1 MNSKMKKAAAVVMLF
16 SMLAGMEHSHPGMRY
31 VSAASG
37 PKLSKKIVEIKKGK
51 SAKITLKNKA
61 GAKKIKWSI
70 ANKRVA
76 QIKAKNAKAQGT
88 KVSGAF
94 VTVKGKK
101 AGQTKLTCQFSYHG
115 KKKTLTGRIRVKN
128 TTDQNGGGSSG
139 NTTPALENPD
149 VTQAPPAPQQPD
161 QPGNPGATE
170 PPVQTPVQTA
180 TPEPI
185 PVLDDVDASTKY
197 DIQGSLKGAYQRFFG
212 NVGTS
217 VNIFQIEPSGSI
229 FENAGDMFAFT
240 KSQYNSITPENE
252 TKPCRLLNMGTN
264 FEDYFATDFK
274 AQTMPVSEAKA
285 DPYYYVPENYK
296 EEVCPKI
303 NYSQFDIFLKK
314 AAENGMRIRFH
325 AFVWHQQTPEWL
337 FKENFDADADWVT
350 PEVMD
355 ARLEYYIKSVIR
367 YITLKEQELGYGN
380 VVYCYDV
387 ANEYFHNN
395 DKQDKDNSYIKSYWD
410 EVYYPD
416 NKFDKNTGKYDQ
428 VAEPVYIK
436 RAFTYAREILDSYEK
451 QDVSLFYNDYN
462 TYMVSDSILTL
473 VEYINQ
479 DQMLCDG
486 IGMQSHLDI
495 NYPTVE
501 NYAATLKKFLAC
513 EKIREVQIT
522 ELDVTAGSSDKLL
535 ERQMDYY
542 YDLMKAILDARKD
555 YPGKITGM
563 TFWGLYDGF
572 SWRREKYP
580 LLFASTTE
588 AKGAYYKV
596 LQAAAEA
603 VEEEKAGA

>member
-1 MNSKMKKAAAVVMLF
+1 MNSKMKETAAVVLLF
-16 SMLAGMEHSHPGMRY
+16 SMLVGMEHSHPGMDH

-37 PKLSKKIVEIKKGK
+37 PKLSKKKVEIKKGRLT
-51 SAKITLKNKA
+51 KITLKNKV

-70 ANKRVA
+70 SNKRVA
-76 QIKAKNAKAQGT
+76 TIKKK
-88 KVSGAF
+88 GAS

-101 AGQTKLTCQFSYHG
+101 AGKTKLTCRFLYHG
-115 KKKTLTGRIRVKN
+115 RKKTLTSKITIITVNQKKE
-128 TTDQNGGGSSG
+128 SSTG
-139 NTTPALENPD
+139 KVSSAPFTPHN
-149 VTQAPPAPQQPD
+149 TQAPSVSQ
-161 QPGNPGATE
+161 QPGNQGATE
-170 PPVQTPVQTA
+170 QPVQTPVQTG

-185 PVLDDVDASTKY
+185 PVLDDVDAGTKY

-229 FENAGDMFAFT
+229 FDDAGDMFAFT

-252 TKPCRLLNMGTN
+252 TKPCRLLNMGSD

-285 DPYYYVPENYK
+285 DPYYYVPDTYK

-303 NYSQFDIFLKK
+303 NYSQFDIFMKK

-337 FKENFDADADWVT
+337 FKENFDAEGDWVT

-367 YITLKEQELGYGN
+367 YITLKEKELGYGD

-395 DKQDKDNSYIKSYWD
+395 DKQDKDESYIKSYWD

-416 NKFDKNTGKYDQ
+416 NKFDKKTGDYEQ
-428 VAEPVYIK
+428 VAEPVYVK
-436 RAFTYAREILDSYEK
+436 RAFTYAREILDSYGK

-462 TYMVSDSILTL
+462 TYMVSNSVLKL

-486 IGMQSHLDI
+486 IGMQSHLDV

-535 ERQMDYY
+535 ARQMNYY
-542 YDLMKAILDARKD
+542 YDLMKAILDARKA

-603 VEEEKAGA
+603 VEEEKAGV

>member
-1 MNSKMKKAAAVVMLF
+1 MNSKMKKTAAVVLLF
-16 SMLAGMEHSHPGMRY
+16 SMAAGMVHSYPEMEQ

-37 PKLSKKIVEIKKGK
+37 PKLSKKKVVIKQGK

-76 QIKAKNAKAQGT
+76 TIKAKSASVN
-88 KVSGAF
+88 
-94 VTVKGKK
+94 VKGKK
-101 AGQTKLTCQFSYHG
+101 AGNTRLTCRFSYHG
-115 KKKTLTGRIRVKN
+115 KKKTLKCNVTVKKVNRSIEDGTGKA
-128 TTDQNGGGSSG
+128 SSIPQG
-139 NTTPALENPD
+139 
-149 VTQAPPAPQQPD
+149 TQAPSVPQQS
-161 QPGNPGATE
+161 QQSGNPGVTE

-197 DIQGSLKGAYQRFFG
+197 EIQGSLKGAYQRFFG

-229 FENAGDMFAFT
+229 FEDAGDMFAFT

-252 TKPCRLLNMGTN
+252 TKPCRLLNMGTDFN
-264 FEDYFATDFK
+264 DYFATDFK

-285 DPYYYVPENYK
+285 DPYYYVPDNYK

-303 NYSQFDIFLKK
+303 NYSQFDIFMKK
-314 AAENGMRIRFH
+314 AAENGIRIRFH
-325 AFVWHQQTPEWL
+325 AFVWHQQTPDWL
-337 FKENFDADADWVT
+337 FKENFDTEGNWVT

-367 YITLKEQELGYGN
+367 YITLKEQELGYGS

-416 NKFDKNTGKYDQ
+416 NKFDRNTGKYEQ

-436 RAFTYAREILDSYEK
+436 RAFTYAREILDSYGK

-462 TYMVSDSILTL
+462 TYMVSDSILKL

-479 DQMLCDG
+479 DRMLCDG
-486 IGMQSHLDI
+486 IGMQSHLDV
-495 NYPTVE
+495 NYPTVD

-513 EKIREVQIT
+513 EKLREVQIT
-522 ELDVTAGSSDKLL
+522 ELDVTAGSSDNLL
-535 ERQMDYY
+535 KRQMDYY
-542 YDLMKAILDARKD
+542 YNLMKAILDARKA

-596 LQAAAEA
+596 LQAASEA